1 MLHPWRELR
10 RLTHVTLKFLDMPEE
25 TLGFTDQ
32 DSQTIYIAKGLLQ
45 RQRRAVLAHELN
57 HLRAPAASESNVEA
71 VTSEQMIPL
80 DKLVD
85 ALLWSQ
91 DENDIAEQL
100 WCDVATVRD
109 RLEGLTPAERA
120 WIDAELDRREAQ
132 MP

>member
-1 MLHPWRELR
+1 
-10 RLTHVTLKFLDMPEE
+10 MPEE

-57 HLRAPAASESNVEA
+57 HLHAPDATECIIEAATA
-71 VTSEQMIPL
+71 EQMIPL

-109 RLEGLTPAERA
+109 RLEGLTPAEHT
-120 WIDAELDRREAQ
+120 WVNDELDRRELR